1 MPQALNVQKYNT
13 SRYIRF
19 VTIVGLIVNILL
31 TTVKFW
37 AGIVGHSQALV
48 ADAIHSLSDTISDLA
63 IIVGSYF
70 WCKPA
75 DVDHPYGHRRIETII
90 TLFVGLMLVLAAVG
104 IIRQAFL
111 TMHGGDHVRP
121 ALITA
126 GVAAL
131 SVVMK
136 ESLYRWTRQA
146 GEKCRSGAVIA
157 NAWHHRSDAMSS
169 IPALLS
175 IVGSIMLPGMAFL
188 DRLGAVVVA
197 LFILQAAH
205 KIMLPGLKEL
215 VDTSADDEICTE
227 IKEIAVQMPGVR
239 DVHRL
244 RARLSG
250 ARLYVD
256 LHMVVDGD
264 ISVRQGHD
272 IAGAVKSRIISSDLQ
287 VVDVVI
293 HLEPQ

>member
-1 MPQALNVQKYNT
+1 MSQTLKTQQHNT

-19 VTIVGLIVNILL
+19 VTVVGLIVNILL

-63 IIVGSYF
+63 IIIGSYF
-70 WCKPA
+70 WSKPA
-75 DVDHPYGHRRIETII
+75 DADHPYGHRRIETII

-111 TMHGGDHVRP
+111 TMHGSHHVRP

-126 GVAAL
+126 AVAAL
-131 SVVMK
+131 SVVVK

-215 VDTSADDEICTE
+215 IDTSADDEICRQ
-227 IKEIAVQMPGVR
+227 IREIAMQMPEVR
-239 DVHRL
+239 DIHRL

-264 ISVRQGHD
+264 ITVRHGHE
-272 IAGAVKSRIISSDLQ
+272 IGKAVKNRIINSNLQ
-287 VVDVVI
+287 VVDVII
-293 HLEPQ
+293 HLEAQ

>member
-1 MPQALNVQKYNT
+1 MSQTLKAQKQT

-19 VTIVGLIVNILL
+19 VTVVGLVVNILL

-37 AGIVGHSQALV
+37 AGIAGHSQALV

-63 IIVGSYF
+63 IIIGSYF
-70 WCKPA
+70 WSKPA
-75 DVDHPYGHRRIETII
+75 DEDHPYGHRRIETII

-111 TMHGGDHVRP
+111 TIHSGRHVRP

-126 GVAAL
+126 AVAAL
-131 SVVMK
+131 SVVVK

-188 DRLGAVVVA
+188 DRLGAILVA
-197 LFILQAAH
+197 LFILHAAH

-215 VDTSADDEICTE
+215 VDTSADDEICAQ
-227 IKEIAVQMPGVR
+227 IKEIAEQMPGVR
-239 DVHRL
+239 DIHHL

-272 IAGAVKSRIISSDLQ
+272 IARMVKRDIINSELQ

>member
-1 MPQALNVQKYNT
+1 MPQALNIQKH

-19 VTIVGLIVNILL
+19 VTVVGLIVNILL

-70 WCKPA
+70 WSKPA
-75 DVDHPYGHRRIETII
+75 DEDHPYGHRRIETII

-111 TMHGGDHVRP
+111 TIHSGHHVRP

-126 GVAAL
+126 GVAAF
-131 SVVMK
+131 SVVVK

-146 GEKCRSGAVIA
+146 GEKCRSSAVIA

-239 DVHRL
+239 DIHRL

-272 IAGAVKSRIISSDLQ
+272 IAGAVKSRIINSDLQ